1 MADDRYAVPLPQN
14 GVGAG
19 LDTILSALRV
29 RNERKREEADRE
41 MRAREIKNE
50 ETRISNE
57 EARRRAETERQH
69 RIELANAVTTAVPML
84 ESQPSLAKT
93 LLGAHGITATPEMG
107 QPTVFTPAMALAA
120 ANKPAPAAAPTGN
133 PVSLE
138 QSPTSPPVTPMNVFG
153 RQGEHAGTTVPD
165 LQPTGFAGGGI
176 DNFTDDQRRVAAENV
191 AGVASGTRLGADR
204 TQAQFPGQGAPT
216 VPPPD
221 VTTGGHAEEDLL
233 PMTEDAKPTGA
244 MTFKG
249 PGGTDLG
256 RFDPAEKHAY
266 ETAKAGRVKDALG
279 PLGESYT
286 RVAEMIAH
294 GDISEAEGKV
304 LMSTLAQRDIY
315 SQKAADK
322 DRAREDEQLH
332 KELMAKLYRNE
343 PLTFEMMKELAR
355 IRGQYGLAASG
366 MVPTPPGV
374 EKLVEM
380 KNQGFPD
387 EAITAAAVAMKIPE
401 KLWSPIVQN
410 TVKNATA
417 AERAGQKR
425 EQLVATDAHG
435 KQIGMWSNP
444 VDARIGKEQ
453 NEAFQQVET
462 RMKDLIEHV
471 KKYGNRIGPN
481 TQEYQDRISLGAA
494 VNAALRPYNKLG
506 ATDASQKLEA
516 EITGALGAPGH
527 GWLFGA
533 NPEGLERILRHAVER
548 HDFMLKQRLRPGG
561 GSQLPGALGGP
572 GPGNSAANSGAPTGG
587 NPASQAR
594 WVKIPARR
602 ANDPKLA
609 GKTEILVDASGN
621 VLEAR

>member
-1 MADDRYAVPLPQN
+1 MADSRFAIPGPVVPE
-14 GVGAG
+14 
-19 LDTILSALRV
+19 LDVSPVLAAIRI
-29 RNERKREEADRE
+29 RNERRREDADRE
-41 MRAREIKNE
+41 MRRMQIKNE

-69 RIELANAVTTAVPML
+69 RIELAQAVATAAPMM
-84 ESQPSLAKT
+84 ESQPSLAT
-93 LLGAHGITATPEMG
+93 TILSAHGITTTPEMG
-107 QPTVFTPAMALAA
+107 KPTLYTPAMALEA
-120 ANKPAPAAAPTGN
+120 ANKAAPPAASTGN

-138 QSPTSPPVTPMNVFG
+138 QSTPSAAVTPMNAFA
-153 RQGEHAGTTVPD
+153 RRGEHAGTTVPE
-165 LQPTGFAGGGI
+165 LQPTGFTGGGV
-176 DNFTDDQRRVAAENV
+176 DAFTDEQRRIAAENV
-191 AGVASGTRLGADR
+191 AGVATGTKLGAE
-204 TQAQFPGQGAPT
+204 ASAANPPIVEPPT
-216 VPPPD
+216 

-244 MTFKG
+244 MKFTG
-249 PGGTDLG
+249 PGGMDLG
-256 RFDPAEKHAY
+256 RFDPGEKHAY
-266 ETAKAGRVKDALG
+266 EAAKAERVKAALG

-304 LMSTLAQRDIY
+304 LMSTLAQRDIAN
-315 SQKAADK
+315 QKSADK

-380 KNQGFPD
+380 KNQGLPD

-410 TVKNATA
+410 TVKNASA
-417 AERAGQKR
+417 SERAGQRR
-425 EQLVATDAHG
+425 EQLVATNAHG
-435 KQIGMWSNP
+435 QKIGYWDNP

-453 NEAFQQVET
+453 NEAFQQVES
-462 RMKDLIEHV
+462 RMRDLIEHV
-471 KKYGNRIGPN
+471 RKYGNRIGPN
-481 TQEYQDRISLGAA
+481 TQEYQDRISLGAS

-527 GWLFGA
+527 GWLLGA
-533 NPEGLERILRHAVER
+533 NPEGLERILRHAIER
-548 HDFMLKQRLRPGG
+548 HDFMLNQRLRPGG

-572 GPGNSAANSGAPTGG
+572 GPGAKADANENGAHWIKIPPRLAAN
-587 NPASQAR
+587 
-594 WVKIPARR
+594 
-602 ANDPKLA
+602 PKYA
-609 GKTEILVDASGN
+609 GKTEISVDSSG
-621 VLEAR
+621 AITGSR